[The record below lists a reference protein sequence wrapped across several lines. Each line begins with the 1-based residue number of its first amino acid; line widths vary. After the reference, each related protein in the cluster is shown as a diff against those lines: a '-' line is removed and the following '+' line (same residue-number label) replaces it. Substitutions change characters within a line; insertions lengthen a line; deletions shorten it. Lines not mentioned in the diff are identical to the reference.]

1 MKNRIANLKNK
12 ENVDLNL
19 FEQAFGE
26 ADEATLNSILT
37 FIESGTTDSISG
49 I

>member
-12 ENVDLNL
+12 ENIDVKS
-19 FEQAFGE
+19 FETAFKD

-37 FIESGTTDSISG
+37 FIESGTTDTISG